1 MKPRL
6 LVVDL
11 WGLGDLAVATPFLQ
25 LATQK
30 YDVTLVAKPFA
41 DELRLRFWPDVSV
54 IPFAAPWAVFRG
66 KYRLH
71 KWPWKSIGQLLRSTR
86 RRNFDA
92 AVSARQDPRDHL
104 LMFLTG
110 AKRRYG
116 FSRLGSRAFLTD
128 PIDSRAPLEH
138 RYSHWQLLAKALG
151 FDLPAHSVPT
161 HQSKRQQIII
171 HTGASQP
178 VKVWPLE
185 DYAGLVRRL
194 RQQGYKV
201 QVLCDS
207 DQLQFWH
214 HQGEAVVAPGSVT
227 ELCNH
232 LQSAAIF
239 VGNDSGPGHLA
250 AVIGIPTFTIF
261 GNQSPAVF
269 APIHP
274 LSRWIEGAPCRYKPC
289 YDSCRFSAP
298 YCLLEIDEETVCKEV
313 ELFAAAQI
321 PLQSIKV

>member
-25 LATQK
+25 LASHK
-30 YDVTLVAKPFA
+30 YDVTLVAKPLA
-41 DELRLRFWPDVSV
+41 EDLRPRFWPDVSV
-54 IPFAAPWAVFRG
+54 VPFAAPWTVFRG
-66 KYRLH
+66 KYRLY
-71 KWPWKSIGQLLRSTR
+71 KWPWKTIGQLLRTTR
-86 RRNFDA
+86 QRNFDA
-92 AVSARQDPRDHL
+92 AVSARRDPRDHL

-128 PIDSRAPLEH
+128 SIDSEASGDH

-151 FDLPAHSVPT
+151 LDLPPHSVLT
-161 HQSKRQQIII
+161 RQSERQQIII

-178 VKVWPLE
+178 VKVWPLQR
-185 DYAGLVRRL
+185 YAGLVRRL
-194 RQQGYKV
+194 RQQGYKT

-207 DQLQFWH
+207 DQLQFWQEH
-214 HQGEAVVAPGSVT
+214 GEAIVAPSSLS
-227 ELCNH
+227 ELCDY
-232 LQSAAIF
+232 LESAAIF

-250 AVIGIPTFTIF
+250 AVSGIPTFTIF

-274 LSRWIEGAPCRYKPC
+274 SSQWIEGAPCRYKPC
-289 YDSCRFSAP
+289 WDSCRFSAP
-298 YCLLEIDEETVCKEV
+298 FCLLEIDEETVCKAV
-313 ELFAAAQI
+313 ELFAAAQV
-321 PLQSIKV
+321 PLQSSKV